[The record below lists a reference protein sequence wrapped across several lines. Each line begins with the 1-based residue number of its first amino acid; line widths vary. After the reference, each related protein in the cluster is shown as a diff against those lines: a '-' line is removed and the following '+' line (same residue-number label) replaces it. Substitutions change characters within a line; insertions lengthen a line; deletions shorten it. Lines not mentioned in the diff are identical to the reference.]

1 MNASAAPSVP
11 SADMASPSWKPLS
24 RRSTAR
30 AAATALLLGAVA
42 MASFAAPSTGSP
54 AAAPAG
60 TSAAMP
66 TSTSVTTSTA
76 ESAPR
81 HADALWGA
89 IAARPGGYGY
99 AFNQPSRAAA
109 EQAAR
114 AQCERPAVGQ
124 AASGVTGATGA
135 MGAPRSSSSVTP
147 GRPGVGNA
155 CEVRVWFERS
165 CGALATGNFG
175 EWGAA
180 VGADKSAATKAAVAQ
195 CDAHLPTEPCR
206 AVVSVCSLP

>member
-1 MNASAAPSVP
+1 MNESAAPSAP
-11 SADMASPSWKPLS
+11 SADMASPSENPLS

-42 MASFAAPSTGSP
+42 VASFAAPSTGSP
-54 AAAPAG
+54 AAASAG

-66 TSTSVTTSTA
+66 KSTSVTTSTA
-76 ESAPR
+76 ASAPR

-114 AQCERPAVGQ
+114 AQCERPAGPP
-124 AASGVTGATGA
+124 ATPGTA
-135 MGAPRSSSSVTP
+135 RAPGSSSPSVGTP
-147 GRPGVGNA
+147 ADGA
-155 CEVRVWFERS
+155 CEMRVWFERS